1 MKVQAIILSIFLISC
16 SKVDKRVELL
26 ERTLDIDLSENYQM
40 LNDSYVSKNQLLER
54 DFTIILGIKLEQQ
67 ELDSI
72 VRVIEG
78 RPYFDELGRFKNNSG
93 GYTLIGSEA
102 SMDFNN
108 IVDSLSR
115 TKFRGSWFK
124 TSNGYEFADVNMKF
138 KDLTKEQNIV
148 HAKINLIERSI
159 TFEYT
164 SI

>member
-1 MKVQAIILSIFLISC
+1 MRVQVILLSLFIFSC
-16 SKVDKRVELL
+16 SKIDKRVELL
-26 ERTLDIDLSENYQM
+26 ENTLKIDLSENYQV

-72 VRVIEG
+72 VKVIEE
-78 RPYFDELGRFKNNSG
+78 RPYFDKLGRFKNDSG

-102 SMDFNN
+102 SMDFND

-138 KDLTKEQNIV
+138 KDLSKEQNKV
-148 HAKINLIERSI
+148 DAKINLIERTI

-164 SI
+164 SM